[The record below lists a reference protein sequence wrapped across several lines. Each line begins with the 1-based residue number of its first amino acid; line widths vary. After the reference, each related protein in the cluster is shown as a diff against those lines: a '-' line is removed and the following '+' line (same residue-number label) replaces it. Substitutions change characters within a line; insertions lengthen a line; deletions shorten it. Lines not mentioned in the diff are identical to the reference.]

1 MVRTTSAKQTASSTP
16 AAAPAPTP
24 VVESKDVSAKK
35 SSKKAAKPAEVVATP
50 APAPVVVA
58 PVATPA
64 APVVAAPAAAAE
76 TKVEESKTL
85 SSDAILTSVD
95 AKIQQVS
102 SILASLKNDSKAL
115 RKEILA
121 NKKAFEKLEKKSA
134 KKKRAAPAE
143 GEEAKPR
150 TSGFMRPVKISDELA
165 SFLGKAAGTVM
176 GRQDAND
183 EIRQYVALHNLK
195 ETEKGKGRNINPDAK
210 LSSLLKLPSG
220 EQLTYFNLQ
229 KYMKPHFIRIEDAVV
244 ATA

>member
-1 MVRTTSAKQTASSTP
+1 MVRSTSTKQTTTP
-16 AAAPAPTP
+16 AVVAP
-24 VVESKDVSAKK
+24 VVESKEAAPKK
-35 SSKKAAKPAEVVATP
+35 TSSKKASKTEVAAPAASPVVAATTP
-50 APAPVVVA
+50 VSVPVAPVVV
-58 PVATPA
+58 
-64 APVVAAPAAAAE
+64 AAAE
-76 TKVEESKTL
+76 TKVEETKVV
-85 SSDAILTSVD
+85 SSDTILSSVD

-102 SILASLKNDSKAL
+102 SIIASLKNDSKVL
-115 RKEILA
+115 RKEILST
-121 NKKAFEKLEKKSA
+121 KKALDKLEKKSA

-143 GEEAKPR
+143 GEEVKPR
-150 TSGFMRPVKISDELA
+150 NSGFMRPVKISDELA
-165 SFLGKAAGTVM
+165 SFLGKATGTVM

>member
-1 MVRTTSAKQTASSTP
+1 MVRTTSVKQTASVTT
-16 AAAPAPTP
+16 AP
-24 VVESKDVSAKK
+24 VVEQKEVAVKETASKK
-35 SSKKAAKPAEVVATP
+35 SSSKKSTKTETAPVPIPVAEV
-50 APAPVVVA
+50 
-58 PVATPA
+58 
-64 APVVAAPAAAAE
+64 APVVAAPVAPVVEVKVDE
-76 TKVEESKTL
+76 TKSL
-85 SSDAILTSVD
+85 SSDAILTAVD

-115 RKEILA
+115 RKEILS

-134 KKKRAAPAE
+134 KKRRAAPVE
-143 GEEAKPR
+143 GEEVKPR
-150 TSGFMRPVKISDELA
+150 NSGFMRPVKISDELA
-165 SFLGKAAGTVM
+165 SFLGKATGTVM

-195 ETEKGKGRNINPDAK
+195 ETEKGKGRNINPDNK
-210 LSSLLKLPSG
+210 LSALLKLPVG

>member
-1 MVRTTSAKQTASSTP
+1 MVRTTSAKQTVSTP
-16 AAAPAPTP
+16 AAP
-24 VVESKDVSAKK
+24 VVESKEVVAKDA
-35 SSKKAAKPAEVVATP
+35 SSKKSTKKATKAEAPATP
-50 APAPVVVA
+50 APAPVV
-58 PVATPA
+58 ATPA
-64 APVVAAPAAAAE
+64 PAVVAPAPVVE
-76 TKVEESKTL
+76 SKVEESKTL

-143 GEEAKPR
+143 GEEVKPR
-150 TSGFMRPVKISDELA
+150 NSGFMRPVKISDELA

-210 LSSLLKLPSG
+210 LSALLKLPKD